1 MMTENKSKKKKK
13 AGTSL
18 QEMDISSPGGNLQSY
33 ISSVYGIGIISAE
46 DERKLAEE
54 LYYRDD
60 LEAARKLVLAHLR
73 FVVHIAKTYSG
84 YGLSEADLIQEG
96 NIGLMKAV
104 RRFNPEIGVRLV
116 SFAVHWIKAEMHEYI
131 LRNWKIVKIATTK
144 AQRKLFFNLRSKKK
158 SLSWLTEAEI
168 KAISKDLNVKPS
180 DVKEMEKRLS
190 GLDLSFDPLDSKE
203 DDETPFSPERYLE
216 DSSADPAEIL
226 EKETLSKLSSDSLHE
241 ALKNLDDR
249 SREIIQ
255 DRWLNEGK
263 YTLLD
268 LAEKYNISAERVRQI
283 EQNAM
288 KKIRRSITI
297 N

>member
-46 DERKLAEE
+46 EERKLAEE

-190 GLDLSFDPLDSKE
+190 GLDLSFDPLDNKE
-203 DDETPFSPERYLE
+203 EDEIPFSPARYLE
-216 DSSADPAEIL
+216 DSSADPAEIF
-226 EKETLSKLSSDSLHE
+226 EKETLSKLNSDSLHK
-241 ALKNLDDR
+241 ALQNLDDR

-255 DRWLNEGK
+255 DRWLNEDK

-288 KKIRRSITI
+288 KKIRRSITF

>member
-1 MMTENKSKKKKK
+1 MMTENKTKKKKK

-46 DERKLAEE
+46 EERKLAEE

-168 KAISKDLNVKPS
+168 KVISKDLNVKPS

-190 GLDLSFDPLDSKE
+190 GLDLSFDPLDNKE
-203 DDETPFSPERYLE
+203 DEEIPFSPERYLE
-216 DSSADPAEIL
+216 DSSADPAEIF
-226 EKETLSKLSSDSLHE
+226 EKETLSKLNSDNLHK
-241 ALKNLDDR
+241 ALQNLDDR

-255 DRWLNEGK
+255 DRWLNEDK

-288 KKIRRSITI
+288 KKIRRSITL

>member
-1 MMTENKSKKKKK
+1 MMTENKTKKKKK

-46 DERKLAEE
+46 EERKLAEE

-190 GLDLSFDPLDSKE
+190 GLDLSFDPLDNKE
-203 DDETPFSPERYLE
+203 DEEIPFSPERYLE
-216 DSSADPAEIL
+216 DSSADPAEIF
-226 EKETLSKLSSDSLHE
+226 EKETLSKLNSDSLHK
-241 ALKNLDDR
+241 ALQNLDDR

-255 DRWLNEGK
+255 DRWLNEDK

-288 KKIRRSITI
+288 KKIRRSITF

>member
-1 MMTENKSKKKKK
+1 MMTENKTKKKKK

-46 DERKLAEE
+46 EERKLAEE

-190 GLDLSFDPLDSKE
+190 GLDLSFDPLDNKE
-203 DDETPFSPERYLE
+203 DEEIPFSPERYLE
-216 DSSADPAEIL
+216 DSSADPAEIF
-226 EKETLSKLSSDSLHE
+226 EKETLSKLNSDSLHK
-241 ALKNLDDR
+241 ALQNLDDR

-288 KKIRRSITI
+288 KKIRRSITL

>member
-1 MMTENKSKKKKK
+1 MSEKKKKNNK
-13 AGTSL
+13 KTGTSL
-18 QEMDISSPGGNLQSY
+18 QEINISSPGSNLQSY
-33 ISSVYGIGIISAE
+33 ISSVHGIGILSAE
-46 DERKLAEE
+46 EEKKLAED

-104 RRFNPEIGVRLV
+104 RRFNPEVGVRLV

-158 SLSWLTEAEI
+158 GLSWLTDAEVE
-168 KAISKDLNVKPS
+168 AISKDLNVKPS

-190 GLDLSFDPLDSKE
+190 GLDLSFDPISLQEGDEDTLAPEQYLQDS
-203 DDETPFSPERYLE
+203 DANP
-216 DSSADPAEIL
+216 ADIV
-226 EKETLSKLSSDSLHE
+226 EKESLSEFNSSQLHE
-241 ALKNLDDR
+241 ALQNLDDR
-249 SREIIQ
+249 SRDIIQ
-255 DRWLNEGK
+255 DRWLSEGK
-263 YTLLD
+263 YTLIE
-268 LAEKYNISAERVRQI
+268 LAEKYDISAERVRQI

-288 KKIRRSITI
+288 NKIRRSIRI

>member
-180 DVKEMEKRLS
+180 DVKEMEKRLY
-190 GLDLSFDPLDSKE
+190 GLDLSFDPLDNKE
-203 DDETPFSPERYLE
+203 EDEIPFSPARYLE
-216 DSSADPAEIL
+216 DSSADPAEIF
-226 EKETLSKLSSDSLHE
+226 EKETLSKLNSDSLHK
-241 ALKNLDDR
+241 ALQNLDDR

-255 DRWLNEGK
+255 DRWLNEDK

-288 KKIRRSITI
+288 KKIRRSITF

>member
-1 MMTENKSKKKKK
+1 MTENKIKKKKK

-33 ISSVYGIGIISAE
+33 ISSVYGIGILSAE
-46 DERKLAEE
+46 EERKLAEE

-203 DDETPFSPERYLE
+203 DDEIPFSPERYLE

-226 EKETLSKLSSDSLHE
+226 EKETLSKLNSDSLHE

-288 KKIRRSITI
+288 KKIRRSITF

>member
-1 MMTENKSKKKKK
+1 MVETKNKKKKEP
-13 AGTSL
+13 GTGL

-33 ISSVYGIGIISAE
+33 ISSVHGIGILSVE
-46 DERKLAEE
+46 EERKLAEE
-54 LYYRDD
+54 LYYKDD

-73 FVVHIAKTYSG
+73 FVVYIAKSYSG

-104 RRFNPEIGVRLV
+104 RRFNPEVGVRLV

-131 LRNWKIVKIATTK
+131 LRNWKLVKIATTK

-158 SLSWLTEAEI
+158 DLSWLTEKEI
-168 KAISKDLNVKPS
+168 GAISKDLNVKPS
-180 DVKEMEKRLS
+180 EVREMEKRLS
-190 GLDLSFDPLDSKE
+190 GLDLSFDPLSDSSE
-203 DDETPFSPERYLE
+203 DEYHTSPSQYLE
-216 DSSADPAEIL
+216 DASSNPAEIY
-226 EKETLSKLSSDSLHE
+226 EKETLTDFNADQLHK
-241 ALKNLDDR
+241 ALNNLDDR

-255 DRWLNEGK
+255 DRWLSEGK
-263 YTLLD
+263 QTLHE

-288 KKIRRSITI
+288 KKIRNSLSL

>member
-1 MMTENKSKKKKK
+1 MTENKIKKKKK

-33 ISSVYGIGIISAE
+33 ISSVYGIGILSAE
-46 DERKLAEE
+46 EERKLAEE

-203 DDETPFSPERYLE
+203 DDEIPFSPERYLE
-216 DSSADPAEIL
+216 ESSADPAEIL
-226 EKETLSKLSSDSLHE
+226 EKETLSKLNSDSLHE

-263 YTLLD
+263 YTFLD

>member
-190 GLDLSFDPLDSKE
+190 GLDLSFDPLDNKE
-203 DDETPFSPERYLE
+203 DEEIPFSPERYLE
-216 DSSADPAEIL
+216 DSSADPAEIF
-226 EKETLSKLSSDSLHE
+226 EKETLSKLNSDGLHK
-241 ALKNLDDR
+241 ALQNLDDR

-255 DRWLNEGK
+255 DRWLNEDK

-288 KKIRRSITI
+288 KKIRRSITF

>member
-203 DDETPFSPERYLE
+203 DDEIPFSPERYLE

-226 EKETLSKLSSDSLHE
+226 EKETLSKLNSDSLHE

>member
-1 MMTENKSKKKKK
+1 MMTENKTKKKKK

-46 DERKLAEE
+46 EERKLAEE

-190 GLDLSFDPLDSKE
+190 GLDLSFDPLDNKE
-203 DDETPFSPERYLE
+203 EDEIPFSPARYLE
-216 DSSADPAEIL
+216 DSSADPAEIF
-226 EKETLSKLSSDSLHE
+226 EKETLSKLNSDSLHK
-241 ALKNLDDR
+241 ALQNLDDR

-288 KKIRRSITI
+288 KKIRRSITF